1 MSSFP
6 LIFGIISYTAFADGY
21 CSSVELD
28 VILVTLFE
36 VLSLLSNSV
45 LIAFSVGIEVSA
57 PGLPTDVT
65 ITPDPKLLVAI
76 FEIVLLVAF
85 IVLFVNV
92 CVPAVVT
99 IFVVPLVI
107 ALLTAFSVG
116 IEVSAPGLPTDVTIT
131 PDPKLL
137 VAIFE
142 IVLLVAFIVLFVNVC
157 VPAVV
162 TIFAVPLVIALL
174 TAFSVGIEVSAPGL
188 PTDVTITPDPKL
200 LVAIFEIVLLVAF
213 IVLFVNVCVPAVVTI
228 FAVPLVIALV
238 IAFCVIV
245 PSSEFPVELY
255 NFIVPGIVPS
265 TVTADKLIA
274 PSL

>member
-1 MSSFP
+1 M
-6 LIFGIISYTAFADGY
+6 
-21 CSSVELD
+21 
-28 VILVTLFE
+28 
-36 VLSLLSNSV
+36 
-45 LIAFSVGIEVSA
+45 
-57 PGLPTDVT
+57 
-65 ITPDPKLLVAI
+65 
-76 FEIVLLVAF
+76 
-85 IVLFVNV
+85 
-92 CVPAVVT
+92 
-99 IFVVPLVI
+99 
-107 ALLTAFSVG
+107 
-116 IEVSAPGLPTDVTIT
+116 
-131 PDPKLL
+131 
-137 VAIFE
+137 
-142 IVLLVAFIVLFVNVC
+142 VAFIVLFVNVC